1 MFVHKYVTFLLVEPK
16 LSTSTSRAVINTD
29 QIVSVAA
36 TQFVDYS
43 QLYEQSMH
51 KLMLNMALNN
61 GSKLTVVLETPCE
74 CKDELGEF
82 NFNVVSLD
90 AAYSGFTEMLNREVT
105 PVTFLEWK

>member
-1 MFVHKYVTFLLVEPK
+1 MFKRKWITFLLIEPK

-29 QIVSVAA
+29 QIVSVTA

-43 QLYEQSMH
+43 HLYEQSMH
-51 KLMLNMALNN
+51 KLMLRIALNN
-61 GSKLTVVLETPCE
+61 GSTLTVVLETPCE

-90 AAYSGFTEMLNREVT
+90 AAYNGFIEMLNREVT